1 MWGWDHLSRPHDH
14 KTLTSPRVHMHT
26 EALSFRKPHWHA
38 RTFPSNTEA
47 NIGTNTSIWFSL
59 QQRCI
64 FVVVF
69 NNAPPSCAASLQGL
83 TDYAPKW
90 SKNILWACGT
100 ACQQKPQIQGWLLR
114 QAVINEA
121 HERQR
126 GLFFFFWK
134 GGQQLRVLFYRSTGF
149 KVFRHSKMTHLLF
162 EGLLHHHNVR
172 DTRSFLQGLSFCSD
186 PSSCQNI
193 QRYNF
198 RFPCQLSDSSQ
209 ACQGASNQR
218 ELVS

>member
-126 GLFFFFWK
+126 GLFFFFGRGDSNYAYSFTEVLDLKSLGTQRWLTSYLK
-134 GGQQLRVLFYRSTGF
+134 GFSITITYEIHVPFCRVWVSAPTPAA
-149 KVFRHSKMTHLLF
+149 
-162 EGLLHHHNVR
+162 VR
-172 DTRSFLQGLSFCSD
+172 IFSVTTFSF
-186 PSSCQNI
+186 P
-193 QRYNF
+193 
-198 RFPCQLSDSSQ
+198 
-209 ACQGASNQR
+209 AS
-218 ELVS
+218 